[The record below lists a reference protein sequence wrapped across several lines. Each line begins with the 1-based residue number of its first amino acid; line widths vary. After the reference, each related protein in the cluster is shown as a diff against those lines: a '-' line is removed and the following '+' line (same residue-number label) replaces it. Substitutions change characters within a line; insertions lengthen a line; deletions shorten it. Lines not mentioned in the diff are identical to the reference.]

1 MSGRKKTVWLF
12 KRVLSLIL
20 SLLVLSV
27 VVFAVSRFAPGD
39 PLRSYYGDRVE
50 KMSTSERAQAEEKL
64 GLHEPL
70 PAQYF
75 KWLQN
80 ALHGDFGLSYKYKM
94 PVTEVV
100 AGRIGST
107 VLLGGVGF
115 VLLFFLTLLLGVF
128 CVRFE
133 NKLPDRALCKLGTVT
148 SCIPEFWLALVL
160 ILIFSVTLRVLPSAG
175 AYSVGKSGDTLDRFR
190 HLILPLAVVV
200 LSHLWYYAYMVRN
213 MLAEEVRR
221 DYVRLAKAKGL
232 GTAKILWFHCLPN
245 ALPAFFSLM
254 AVSVPHILGGTYIV
268 EAVFSYPGLGTLAY
282 ESARYKDYNL
292 LMFLCLLS
300 GAVVMI
306 FGLLAQLLNARLDPR
321 LAEHDETEVHV

>member
-1 MSGRKKTVWLF
+1 MSGRKKSVWLL
-12 KRVLSLIL
+12 KRVLSLVL

-27 VVFAVSRFAPGD
+27 IVFAVSRFAPGD

-50 KMSTSERAQAEEKL
+50 KMSTAERAQAEEKL

-100 AGRIGST
+100 VGRIGST

-115 VLLFFLTLLLGVF
+115 VLLFFLALLLGVF
-128 CVRFE
+128 CVRYE
-133 NKLPDRALCKLGTVT
+133 NKLPDRALCRLGTVT

-175 AYSVGKSGDTLDRFR
+175 AYSVGKSGDTLDRLQ
-190 HLILPLAVVV
+190 HLILPLTVVV

-232 GTAKILWFHCLPN
+232 DTAKILLFHCLPN

-300 GAVVMI
+300 GAVVMVC
-306 FGLLAQLLNARLDPR
+306 GLLAQLLNARLDPR
-321 LAEHDETEVHV
+321 LAETETEVHV

>member
-1 MSGRKKTVWLF
+1 MSKNQKLIWLF

-27 VVFAVSRFAPGD
+27 IVFAVSRFAPGD

-50 KMSTSERAQAEEKL
+50 KMSAAERTQAEEKL

-115 VLLFFLTLLLGVF
+115 VLLFFLALLLGIF

-175 AYSVGKSGDTLDRFR
+175 AYSVGKSGDALDRLQ
-190 HLILPLAVVV
+190 HLILPLTVVV

-232 GTAKILWFHCLPN
+232 GTARILLCHCLPN

-300 GAVVMI
+300 GAVVMVC
-306 FGLLAQLLNARLDPR
+306 GLPAQLLNAHLDPR
-321 LAEHDETEVHV
+321 LAETETEVHP